1 MKTDKEYLTQLV
13 LFELSGKIQEEEKEA
28 LHKMIR
34 EDQEAAALYA
44 QLQATLQPDVASTWG
59 PEEVWEGIRR
69 RKQQNILRGAIKAA
83 AALLIV
89 AAAGMF
95 FMNNRH
101 LGKSAPLAFN
111 KSHIQLQL
119 SGGEQVDL
127 SNQQGQVKAG
137 NVALNNH
144 QQQLTFTNVSTR
156 PQYATITVPAGKDYT
171 VHLSDGS
178 SIQLNAETEL
188 HFPLSFNSSARE
200 VTIRGEAYMKIA
212 PAAGQ
217 PFLVHLPGATVQVLG
232 TEFSVN
238 TYDSNKVSVAL
249 VQGAVKMNTA
259 HDTALLKPGYAAVI
273 ATGKELNTYKFD
285 ADDVL
290 AWRQGLHLFNNA
302 SVEEVATLIHR
313 FYGIPVKLDQASEHK
328 TAFTGS
334 IDRNKPVVNFLEGLK
349 FSRYAEYHFDADST
363 LHLSPWRG

>member
-28 LHKMIR
+28 LHKMIL

-44 QLQATLQPDVASTWG
+44 RLQATLLPDVASNWG
-59 PEEVWEGIRR
+59 PDEVWEGIRR
-69 RKQQNILRGAIKAA
+69 RKQQNIIRRSIKAA
-83 AALLIV
+83 VMLLIA

-95 FMNNRH
+95 FMT
-101 LGKSAPLAFN
+101 GKKPDKSAPLAFN
-111 KSHIQLQL
+111 QSHIQLQL

-137 NVALNNH
+137 SVALNNH
-144 QQQLTFTNVSTR
+144 QQQLTFTNTSSR
-156 PQYATITVPAGKDYT
+156 PQYATIKVPAGKDYT
-171 VHLSDGS
+171 VHLPDGS

-188 HFPLSFNSSARE
+188 HFPLAFNGSARE
-200 VTIRGEAYMKIA
+200 ITVRGEAYMKIA
-212 PAAGQ
+212 AVASQ

-238 TYDSNKVSVAL
+238 TYDSSKVSVAL
-249 VQGAVKMNTA
+249 VQGAVKMNAT
-259 HDTALLKPGYAAVI
+259 HDTALLKPGYAAVVI
-273 ATGKELNTYKFD
+273 AGKELNTYKFD
-285 ADDVL
+285 PDDVL

-313 FYGIPVKLDQASEHK
+313 FYGITVKLDKVPDHRS
-328 TAFTGS
+328 AFTGS

-349 FSRYAEYHFDADST
+349 FSRYAEYYFDADST
-363 LHLSPWRG
+363 LHLSSWRK